1 MTNNSKTRK
10 GIIKW
15 AKAMFKTKELKK
27 MKKKDDMGWFDE
39 EEVLASILAYVK
51 KEGVDLWTNE

>member
-1 MTNNSKTRK
+1 
-10 GIIKW
+10 
-15 AKAMFKTKELKK
+15 MFKTKELKK